1 MVGLTIS
8 SMLIRT
14 RLSGWIALYADDCG
28 RCCESRRSD
37 RAWDFVDMII
47 NAGQINSSR
56 PRDCSLRLQPGS
68 WRANPDEETTDWRAV
83 CGRTA
88 RTVRRAG
95 TAKAV
100 PDPYRFWGKF
110 LSLCS
115 DTPLAFCGVV
125 HFRNGCGRSAQPAS
139 PSNLAAVPPRIF
151 CLSASAIFN

>member
-1 MVGLTIS
+1 
-8 SMLIRT
+8 MLIRT

-47 NAGQINSSR
+47 SAGQINSSR

-100 PDPYRFWGKF
+100 SDPYRTLNSLQWTGGLGPSRHYAVVRS
-110 LSLCS
+110 LS
-115 DTPLAFCGVV
+115 
-125 HFRNGCGRSAQPAS
+125 
-139 PSNLAAVPPRIF
+139 
-151 CLSASAIFN
+151 